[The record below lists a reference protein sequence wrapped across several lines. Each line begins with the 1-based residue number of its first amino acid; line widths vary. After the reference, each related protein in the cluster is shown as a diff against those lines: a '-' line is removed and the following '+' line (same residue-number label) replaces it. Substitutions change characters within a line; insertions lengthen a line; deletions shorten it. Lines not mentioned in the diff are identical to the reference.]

1 METLAQSSL
10 GVNPGPS
17 LRGLQTKEHLKQLP
31 FAHVVPGSRS
41 SSPFARAHCSISR
54 SGVGIAPKSS
64 FTNDAL
70 KALRTR
76 STGSQQRP
84 VVVMQDSAAA
94 GYAAALLDIGQS
106 NNTLEVINRDMEK
119 LSRLLKNQEV
129 YDFLINPVIGNRKKK
144 SILKAIA
151 DDAKF
156 QSYTLKFL
164 SLLVDKQ
171 RMNMVKDILKEFESV
186 YNEMTHTQV
195 ATVFSALELE
205 HYQLARIAKKV
216 KNLTGA
222 QNVKLQSIIDPSLI
236 AGFVIRFGK
245 DASQMIDMSVKGQF
259 ENLSAQFVGAE
270 NAAAF

>member
-10 GVNPGPS
+10 GVHPGPS

-84 VVVMQDSAAA
+84 VVVKQDSAAA

-119 LSRLLKNQEV
+119 LSHLLKNQEV

-156 QSYTLKFL
+156 QSYTLNFL

-171 RMNMVKDILKEFESV
+171 RMNIVKDILKEFESV
-186 YNEMTHTQV
+186 YNEMTDTQV
-195 ATVFSALELE
+195 ATVFSALKLE
-205 HYQLARIAKKV
+205 HYQFARIAKKI

-270 NAAAF
+270 KAAAF